1 MLQPETEAPP
11 STGLIDSMSQKWQYI
26 LDKLSPQIAVRWVMM
41 LVAVSLY
48 FLRVYFLNG
57 WFIVTYGLGIY
68 LLNQMI
74 GFVSPQVSD
83 GSGIHLQR
91 PLTFLSS
98 ILKTLTPTWVSQHE
112 KEKSLGLF
120 SLSPSPA
127 HRWLS
132 QTLRS
137 PITRI

>member
-11 STGLIDSMSQKWQYI
+11 NTGLIDSMSQKWQYI

-74 GFVSPQVSD
+74 GFVSPQFDPEDSDSDMGLPTREREEFRFVFFVSFASSPMALAD
-83 GSGIHLQR
+83 PSLADYQNLNFGILQSEQCWWR
-91 PLTFLSS
+91 P
-98 ILKTLTPTWVSQHE
+98 
-112 KEKSLGLF
+112 
-120 SLSPSPA
+120 A
-127 HRWLS
+127 
-132 QTLRS
+132 
-137 PITRI
+137 